1 MNKDI
6 EFIIKKLDTNQK
18 ELDKL
23 KEKLK
28 ILTENKNSLE
38 NDLINLLENNNLIDT
53 SIKTNTYEFSYNKQK
68 TYESFSKNFLENKL
82 KEILKRDDVSNI
94 IEQLYYLREKKEK
107 TIIKTKKLKT

>member
-6 EFIIKKLDTNQK
+6 EFIIKKLDSNQK
-18 ELDKL
+18 ELDNL

-53 SIKTNTYEFSYNKQK
+53 SIKTNTYEFSYNKQN

-82 KEILKRDDVSNI
+82 KEILKRDNVSNI
-94 IEQLYYLREKKEK
+94 INNYIIQEKKK
-107 TIIKTKKLKT
+107 KKL

>member
-6 EFIIKKLDTNQK
+6 EFIIKKLDSNQK
-18 ELDKL
+18 ELDNL

-53 SIKTNTYEFSYNKQK
+53 SIKTNTYEFSYNKQN

-82 KEILKRDDVSNI
+82 KDILKRDDVSNI
-94 IEQLYYLREKKEK
+94 IEQLYNSREKKEK
-107 TIIKTKKLKT
+107 IIIKTKKLKT